1 MFLVVDN
8 KFNYALL
15 VIFLYLIISQLD
27 LEVAEVLLTRA
38 LLFGFSLML
47 GANFL
52 TRTRLTKYKGPDNL
66 IVNNG
71 EVNRESN
78 NNPIVKHSRK
88 PPTLSRD
95 FAPLSYLSVSYQN
108 PY

>member
-38 LLFGFSLML
+38 LFGFTLML
-47 GANFL
+47 GANF
-52 TRTRLTKYKGPDNL
+52 TRTHHTKYKGPDNL